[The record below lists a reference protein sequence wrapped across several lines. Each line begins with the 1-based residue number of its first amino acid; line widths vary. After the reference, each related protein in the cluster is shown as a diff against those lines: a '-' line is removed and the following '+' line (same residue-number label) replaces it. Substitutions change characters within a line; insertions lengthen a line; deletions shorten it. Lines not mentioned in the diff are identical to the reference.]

1 MKTSRT
7 ATVQATDDQLRQR
20 WQKRLRDG
28 EFSTAV
34 LGVGTIKVFG
44 RAGDAPVAFP
54 RITSIAALDQ
64 LEADERWAVTYAE
77 QVIAQHQQHGRSI
90 MGALPGQANSAAPV
104 TSFDPA
110 REYHLVLS
118 QIAGG

>member
-1 MKTSRT
+1 MTTSR
-7 ATVQATDDQLRQR
+7 TVQATNEQLRQR
-20 WQKRLRDG
+20 WQERQRSG
-28 EFSTAV
+28 QFSAAV

-54 RITSIAALDQ
+54 RIASLAALDQ
-64 LEADERWAVTYAE
+64 LEPDERWAVTYAE
-77 QVIAQHQQHGRSI
+77 QVIAQHQKNGRSI
-90 MGALPGQANSAAPV
+90 MGAMPGQANGAAPV
-104 TSFDPA
+104 TSFDPT